1 MPNEDLPILIGYISD
16 VSTENLIGY
25 LAIPQE
31 LEIVGEISLPQ
42 YSEQDIPYYEGPYE
56 VTPHTKNEQVLNTA
70 NKQLTDDIMVF
81 KIPYFETTNL
91 SNGYTVY
98 IGEV

>member
-25 LAIPQE
+25 LAVPQE

-42 YSEQDIPYYEGPYE
+42 YS
-56 VTPHTKNEQVLNTA
+56 
-70 NKQLTDDIMVF
+70 
-81 KIPYFETTNL
+81 
-91 SNGYTVY
+91 
-98 IGEV
+98 